1 MLLIGTATVLNTI
14 CKTILQTDTLKN
26 IKKAEHLRVYVLHK
40 DTLKKI
46 NKRRLSKRVPE
57 KDLLLLY

>member
-26 IKKAEHLRVYVLHK
+26 IKKAEHLRLYVLHK
-40 DTLKKI
+40 EDK
-46 NKRRLSKRVPE
+46 
-57 KDLLLLY
+57 